1 LQYHQYMAG
10 VDALDKMLS
19 SYRPK
24 MRSKNVVEFIF
35 AFVEYGRSG
44 RVSPANHHP
53 FIAREAICKKPPGAT
68 VILTNNPPDI
78 ARTLPPIMCPRTMC
92 THEICNFCE
101 KSSCIVMEIST
112 QKWEA
117 YLCILI
123 RNVETL
129 ESNYSTTAGQISA
142 KLCKTLSLIKAYV

>member
-1 LQYHQYMAG
+1 MAG

-92 THEICNFCE
+92 KINLYYPQCDVKYETFNIGLLG
-101 KSSCIVMEIST
+101 KSLSPNAECQKNWFVKIEALTQGEPNST
-112 QKWEA
+112 SRQ
-117 YLCILI
+117 
-123 RNVETL
+123 
-129 ESNYSTTAGQISA
+129 
-142 KLCKTLSLIKAYV
+142 LIKCVINEKHSN

>member
-1 LQYHQYMAG
+1 MAG

-44 RVSPANHHP
+44 RVSPGNHHP

-92 THEICNFCE
+92 SLS
-101 KSSCIVMEIST
+101 KKL
-112 QKWEA
+112 QKWI
-117 YLCILI
+117 CS
-123 RNVETL
+123 V
-129 ESNYSTTAGQISA
+129 Q
-142 KLCKTLSLIKAYV
+142 

>member
-1 LQYHQYMAG
+1 MAG

-24 MRSKNVVEFIF
+24 M
-35 AFVEYGRSG
+35 

-92 THEICNFCE
+92 SLS
-101 KSSCIVMEIST
+101 KKL
-112 QKWEA
+112 QKW
-117 YLCILI
+117 I
-123 RNVETL
+123 
-129 ESNYSTTAGQISA
+129 YSVQ
-142 KLCKTLSLIKAYV
+142 